1 MPVMEENKFETAK
14 VALEK
19 KFEFEPIEKKISE
32 LGWDKDN
39 NIIIT
44 YYQNVIGYL
53 ENTKQVCG
61 FMDWFDKEKNDI
73 DVRNFNVSNVSS
85 LLKQFYVWFFDK
97 KHEQYTKVETMDE
110 EQDTTNDLYH
120 DTADENELNACVH
133 VDNSEIMES
142 LSDLTTIVKETNTS
156 VQDFRKEEAS
166 AKTYGVVVSMEGM
179 LKQQMKKQT
188 MKKASFE
195 QVEGLSKDVKG
206 LINKSESMQ
215 TVVERIDGALPK
227 TVEKMYTSIDI
238 TKAFLV
244 GIGAC
249 VGAFFIVSLGI
260 WVIKLIF

>member
-19 KFEFEPIEKKISE
+19 KFEFDSIIKKIEE

-44 YYQNVIGYL
+44 YYQNIIGSL
-53 ENTKQVCG
+53 DTTEKVCG
-61 FMDWFDKEKNDI
+61 FMDWFDKEKNGV
-73 DVRNFNVSNVSS
+73 DVTNFNVSTVSS
-85 LLKQFYVWFFDK
+85 LLKKYRIWVVDSGRT
-97 KHEQYTKVETMDE
+97 ENVETMID
-110 EQDTTNDLYH
+110 EQDTSNDLYN
-120 DTADENELNACVH
+120 DTSDEHETNACC
-133 VDNSEIMES
+133 VDNSQVIES
-142 LSDLTTIVKETNTS
+142 LENLTRVVYDTHKTVNDINENDVTL
-156 VQDFRKEEAS
+156 
-166 AKTYGVVVSMEGM
+166 KTYEAIGSMEK
-179 LKQQMKKQT
+179 LLRNQMKQKT

-238 TKAFLV
+238 TKSFLV

-249 VGAFFIVSLGI
+249 IGVFFIVGLGI
-260 WVIKLIF
+260 RIIKLLF

>member
-19 KFEFEPIEKKISE
+19 KFEFDSIVKKIEE

-44 YYQNVIGYL
+44 YYQNIIGSL
-53 ENTKQVCG
+53 DTTEKVCG
-61 FMDWFDKEKNDI
+61 FMDWFDKEKNGV
-73 DVRNFNVSNVSS
+73 DVTNFNVSTVSS
-85 LLKQFYVWFFDK
+85 LLKKYRIWVVDSGRT
-97 KHEQYTKVETMDE
+97 ENVETMMD
-110 EQDTTNDLYH
+110 EQDTSNDLYN
-120 DTADENELNACVH
+120 DTADEHETNACC
-133 VDNSEIMES
+133 VDNSQVIES
-142 LSDLTTIVKETNTS
+142 LDNLTRVVYDTHKTVNDINENDVTL
-156 VQDFRKEEAS
+156 
-166 AKTYGVVVSMEGM
+166 KTYEAIGSMEK
-179 LKQQMKKQT
+179 LLRNQMKQKT

-238 TKAFLV
+238 TKSFLV
-244 GIGAC
+244 GIGTC
-249 VGAFFIVSLGI
+249 IGVFFIVGLGI
-260 WVIKLIF
+260 RIIKLLF

>member
-19 KFEFEPIEKKISE
+19 KFEFDSIVKKIEE

-44 YYQNVIGYL
+44 YYQNIIGSL
-53 ENTKQVCG
+53 DTTEKVCG
-61 FMDWFDKEKNDI
+61 FMDWFDKEKNGV
-73 DVRNFNVSNVSS
+73 DVTNFNVSTASS
-85 LLKQFYVWFFDK
+85 LLKKYRIWVVDNGRT
-97 KHEQYTKVETMDE
+97 ENVETMID
-110 EQDTTNDLYH
+110 EQDTSNDLYN
-120 DTADENELNACVH
+120 DISDEHETNACC
-133 VDNSEIMES
+133 VDNSQVIES
-142 LSDLTTIVKETNTS
+142 LDNLTRVVYDTHKTVNDINENDVTL
-156 VQDFRKEEAS
+156 
-166 AKTYGVVVSMEGM
+166 KTYEAIGSMEK
-179 LKQQMKKQT
+179 LLRNQMKQKT

-238 TKAFLV
+238 TKSFLV

-249 VGAFFIVSLGI
+249 IGVFFIVGLGI
-260 WVIKLIF
+260 RIIKLLF

>member
-19 KFEFEPIEKKISE
+19 KFEFDSIVKKIEE

-44 YYQNVIGYL
+44 YYQNIIGSL
-53 ENTKQVCG
+53 DTTEKVCG
-61 FMDWFDKEKNDI
+61 FMDWFDKEKNGV
-73 DVRNFNVSNVSS
+73 DVTNFNVSTVSS
-85 LLKQFYVWFFDK
+85 LLKKYRIWVVDNGRT
-97 KHEQYTKVETMDE
+97 ENVETMID
-110 EQDTTNDLYH
+110 EQDTSNDLYN
-120 DTADENELNACVH
+120 DTSDEHETNACC
-133 VDNSEIMES
+133 VDNSQIIES
-142 LSDLTTIVKETNTS
+142 LDNLTRVVYDTHKTVNDINENDVTL
-156 VQDFRKEEAS
+156 
-166 AKTYGVVVSMEGM
+166 KTYEAIGSMEK
-179 LKQQMKKQT
+179 LLRNQMKQKT

-238 TKAFLV
+238 TKSFLV

-249 VGAFFIVSLGI
+249 IGVFFIVGLGI
-260 WVIKLIF
+260 RIIKLLF

>member
-97 KHEQYTKVETMDE
+97 KREKYTEVEIMAE

-120 DTADENELNACVH
+120 DTADENESKTCVH

-142 LSDLTTIVKETNTS
+142 LSDLTTIAKDTNTS

-166 AKTYGVVVSMEGM
+166 AKTYGVVVSMEGL
-179 LKQQMKKQT
+179 LKEQMKKQT

-195 QVEGLSKDVKG
+195 QVEGLSNDVKG

-215 TVVERIDGALPK
+215 TVVERIDKALPK
-227 TVEKMYTSIDI
+227 KVEKMFTAFDL
-238 TKAFLV
+238 TKAFFA
-244 GIGAC
+244 G
-249 VGAFFIVSLGI
+249 LGTA
-260 WVIKLIF
+260 VLFIKLVQVAF

>member
-19 KFEFEPIEKKISE
+19 KFEFDSIVKKIEE

-44 YYQNVIGYL
+44 YYQNIIGSL
-53 ENTKQVCG
+53 DTAEKVCG
-61 FMDWFDKEKNDI
+61 FMDWFDKEKNGV
-73 DVRNFNVSNVSS
+73 DVTNFNVSTVSS
-85 LLKQFYVWFFDK
+85 LLKKYRIWVVDSGRT
-97 KHEQYTKVETMDE
+97 ENVETMID
-110 EQDTTNDLYH
+110 EQDTSNDLYN
-120 DTADENELNACVH
+120 DTSDEHETNACC
-133 VDNSEIMES
+133 VDNSQVIES
-142 LSDLTTIVKETNTS
+142 LDNLTRVVYDTHKTVNDINENDVTL
-156 VQDFRKEEAS
+156 
-166 AKTYGVVVSMEGM
+166 KTYEAIGSMEK
-179 LKQQMKKQT
+179 LLRNQMKQKT

-238 TKAFLV
+238 TKSFLV

-249 VGAFFIVSLGI
+249 IGVFFIVGLGI
-260 WVIKLIF
+260 QIIKLLF

>member
-19 KFEFEPIEKKISE
+19 KFEFEPIEKKINE
-32 LGWDKDN
+32 LGWDRDN

-44 YYQNVIGYL
+44 YYQNIVGYL
-53 ENTKQVCG
+53 ESTKQVCG

-120 DTADENELNACVH
+120 DTADENESNACAH

-142 LSDLTTIVKETNTS
+142 LSDLTTIAKDTNTS

-166 AKTYGVVVSMEGM
+166 AKTYGVVVSMEGL
-179 LKQQMKKQT
+179 LKEQMKKQT

-195 QVEGLSKDVKG
+195 QVEGLSNDVKG

-215 TVVERIDGALPK
+215 TVVERIDKALPK
-227 TVEKMYTSIDI
+227 KVEKMFTAFDL
-238 TKAFLV
+238 TKAFFA
-244 GIGAC
+244 G
-249 VGAFFIVSLGI
+249 LGTA
-260 WVIKLIF
+260 VLLIKLVQVAF

>member
-19 KFEFEPIEKKISE
+19 KFEFDSIVKKIEE

-44 YYQNVIGYL
+44 YYQNIIGSL
-53 ENTKQVCG
+53 DTTEKVCG
-61 FMDWFDKEKNDI
+61 FMDWFDKEKNGV
-73 DVRNFNVSNVSS
+73 DVTNFNVSTVSS
-85 LLKQFYVWFFDK
+85 LLKKYRIWVVDSGRT
-97 KHEQYTKVETMDE
+97 ENVETMMD
-110 EQDTTNDLYH
+110 EQDTSNDLYN
-120 DTADENELNACVH
+120 DTSDEHETNACC
-133 VDNSEIMES
+133 VDNSQVIES
-142 LSDLTTIVKETNTS
+142 LDNLTRVVYDTHKTVNDINENDVTL
-156 VQDFRKEEAS
+156 
-166 AKTYGVVVSMEGM
+166 KTYEAIGSMEK
-179 LKQQMKKQT
+179 LLRNQMKQKT

-249 VGAFFIVSLGI
+249 IGVFFIVGLGI
-260 WVIKLIF
+260 RIIKLIF

>member
-44 YYQNVIGYL
+44 YYQNILGSLDTV
-53 ENTKQVCG
+53 KKVCG
-61 FMDWFDKEKNDI
+61 FMDWFDKEKNGV
-73 DVRNFNVSNVSS
+73 DVTNFNVSTVSS
-85 LLKQFYVWFFDK
+85 LLKMYRIWVVDSGRS
-97 KHEQYTKVETMDE
+97 EYVETMLD
-110 EQDTTNDLYH
+110 EQDTTNDLC
-120 DTADENELNACVH
+120 NETTNDNESNSYGY
-133 VDNSEIMES
+133 VDNSQVIES
-142 LSDLTTIVKETNTS
+142 IDNLTQVVNETNRT
-156 VQDFRKEEAS
+156 VNEINENDTTL
-166 AKTYGVVVSMEGM
+166 KTYEAIGAMEK
-179 LKQQMKKQT
+179 LLRNQMRKQT

-227 TVEKMYTSIDI
+227 KVEKMFTAFDL
-238 TKAFLV
+238 TKAFFA
-244 GIGAC
+244 G
-249 VGAFFIVSLGI
+249 LGTA
-260 WVIKLIF
+260 VLLIKLVQVAF